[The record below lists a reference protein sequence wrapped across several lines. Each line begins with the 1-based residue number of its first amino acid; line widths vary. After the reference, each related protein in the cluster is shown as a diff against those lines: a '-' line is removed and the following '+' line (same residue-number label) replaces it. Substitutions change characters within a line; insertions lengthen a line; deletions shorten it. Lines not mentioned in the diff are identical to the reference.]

1 MAASET
7 AERHPNSAMTKLGKM
22 LGISST
28 KQSSRTES
36 NSASSSSNASL
47 SSIPSSPTLQ
57 GKPPSSDLTSK
68 DLRLHSSS
76 NSSLANASVTTAG
89 NRKVK
94 SPGQSSSN
102 VTGHVAPI
110 NLNSSDIPNLSRSG
124 SVISKAAPVA
134 RFVMREDGTH
144 EHQFR
149 NTKRQ
154 EKLGQ
159 MVKDWLGAKK
169 LRNSAVSAIPNIL
182 SSTNLAALD
191 NEAKA
196 RMDAASNK
204 DLPPTLLSGL
214 LNQVKRG
221 DITQFSG
228 PQNSIQQPTTAIS
241 VNMKPE
247 EADNRLFVEKYGEC
261 QEVIGRGAFGVVR
274 VAHKKLA
281 GPGPDGANEILFA
294 VKEFRRRPNESD
306 SRYSKRLTSEFCI
319 SSSLKHLN
327 IISTVDLLKD
337 AKSDYCEVMEYC
349 SGGDLYSLIV
359 TAGKLEYAEA
369 DCFFKQLTRGLNYMH
384 KMGVAH
390 RDLKPENLL
399 LTARGT
405 LKITDFG
412 NAECF
417 KMAWEDEIQYSRGIC
432 GSSPYIA
439 PEEYTQK
446 EFDPRPIDVWACG
459 VIYMA
464 MRTGRQLW
472 KLANIEDEFFTTYLQ
487 KRKDAKGYEPIEGL
501 KRARCRNVIYS
512 ILDPVPQRRITC
524 AQILNSEWVR
534 EIKICKAGDCGKRP
548 E

>member
-1 MAASET
+1 MAASGT
-7 AERHPNSAMTKLGKM
+7 TERHPNSAIFKLGKI
-22 LGISST
+22 LGISNNKSA
-28 KQSSRTES
+28 SGTES
-36 NSASSSSNASL
+36 TSPATSSNASV
-47 SSIPSSPTLQ
+47 SSSSSSPTLQ
-57 GKPPSSDLTSK
+57 AKSTADLNYK
-68 DLRLHSSS
+68 GAKLHS
-76 NSSLANASVTTAG
+76 NSSSSLASANAG
-89 NRKVK
+89 NGVRKAR
-94 SPGQSSSN
+94 SPGQSSSQASGN
-102 VTGHVAPI
+102 IAPMS
-110 NLNSSDIPNLSRSG
+110 LNSSDAAPLSRSG
-124 SVISKAAPVA
+124 SMASKSPQMA
-134 RFVMREDGTH
+134 RFLMREDGTH
-144 EHQFR
+144 EHHLR
-149 NTKRQ
+149 NIKRQ

-182 SSTNLAALD
+182 SSSNLAALD

-196 RMDAASNK
+196 RVDAASNK
-204 DLPPTLLSGL
+204 NLPPTLLSGL

-228 PQNSIQQPTTAIS
+228 PHSAIQQPSTAMS

-247 EADNRLFVEKYGEC
+247 AADDRLFVQKYGEC

-274 VAHKKLA
+274 VAHKKVVK
-281 GPGPDGANEILFA
+281 DGSGGTTEILYA

-306 SRYSKRLTSEFCI
+306 KRYSKRLTSEFCI

-327 IISTVDLLKD
+327 IISTIDLLKD

-359 TAGKLEYAEA
+359 TAGRLEYAEA
-369 DCFFKQLTRGLNYMH
+369 DCFFKQLVRGLNYMH

-399 LTARGT
+399 LTSEGT

-417 KMAWEDEIQYSRGIC
+417 KMAWEDEVQLSHGIC

-472 KLANIEDEFFTTYLQ
+472 KLANMEDEFFTTYLQ

-512 ILDPVPQRRITC
+512 VLDPLPQRRITC
-524 AQILNSEWVR
+524 TQILNSEWVR
-534 EIKICKAGDCGKRP
+534 EIKVCKAGDCGKRV

>member
-1 MAASET
+1 MAASGT
-7 AERHPNSAMTKLGKM
+7 TERHPNSAIFKLGKI
-22 LGISST
+22 LGISNNKSA
-28 KQSSRTES
+28 SGTES
-36 NSASSSSNASL
+36 TSPATSSNASV
-47 SSIPSSPTLQ
+47 SSSSSSPTLQ
-57 GKPPSSDLTSK
+57 AKSTADLNYK
-68 DLRLHSSS
+68 EAKLHS
-76 NSSLANASVTTAG
+76 NSSSSLASANAG
-89 NRKVK
+89 NGVRKAR
-94 SPGQSSSN
+94 SPGQSSSQASGN
-102 VTGHVAPI
+102 IAPMS
-110 NLNSSDIPNLSRSG
+110 LNSSDAAPLSRSG
-124 SVISKAAPVA
+124 SMASKSPQMA
-134 RFVMREDGTH
+134 RFLMREDGTH
-144 EHQFR
+144 EHHLR
-149 NTKRQ
+149 NIKRQ

-182 SSTNLAALD
+182 SSSNLAALD

-196 RMDAASNK
+196 RVDAASNK
-204 DLPPTLLSGL
+204 NLPPTLLSGL

-228 PQNSIQQPTTAIS
+228 PHSAIQQPSTAMS

-247 EADNRLFVEKYGEC
+247 AADDRLFVQKYGEC

-274 VAHKKLA
+274 VAHKKVVK
-281 GPGPDGANEILFA
+281 DGSDGTTEILYA

-306 SRYSKRLTSEFCI
+306 KRYSKRLTSEFCI

-327 IISTVDLLKD
+327 IISTIDLLKD

-359 TAGKLEYAEA
+359 TAGRLEYAEA
-369 DCFFKQLTRGLNYMH
+369 DCFFKQLVRGLNYMH

-399 LTARGT
+399 LTSEGT

-417 KMAWEDEIQYSRGIC
+417 KMAWEDEVQLSHGIC

-472 KLANIEDEFFTTYLQ
+472 KLANMEDEFFTTYLQ

-512 ILDPVPQRRITC
+512 VLDPLPQRRITC
-524 AQILNSEWVR
+524 TQILNSEWVR
-534 EIKICKAGDCGKRP
+534 EIKVCKAGDCGKRV

>member
-1 MAASET
+1 MAASGT
-7 AERHPNSAMTKLGKM
+7 TERHPNSAMIKLGKI
-22 LGISST
+22 LGISNNKNASG
-28 KQSSRTES
+28 TEKTS
-36 NSASSSSNASL
+36 PATSSNASL
-47 SSIPSSPTLQ
+47 SSSPSSPTLQ
-57 GKPPSSDLTSK
+57 AKITSDLNYK
-68 DLRLHSSS
+68 EAKLHSNSTSSLVSS
-76 NSSLANASVTTAG
+76 NIG
-89 NRKVK
+89 NGARKAR
-94 SPGQSSSN
+94 SPGQSSLQGPGN
-102 VTGHVAPI
+102 IAPI
-110 NLNSSDIPNLSRSG
+110 SLNSGDAASLSRSG
-124 SVISKAAPVA
+124 SMASKNPQVA
-134 RFVMREDGTH
+134 RFLMREDGTH
-144 EHQFR
+144 EHHLR

-196 RMDAASNK
+196 RVDAATSKN
-204 DLPPTLLSGL
+204 LPPTLLSGL

-228 PQNSIQQPTTAIS
+228 PENAIQQPSTAMS

-247 EADNRLFVEKYGEC
+247 AADNRLFVEKYGEC

-274 VAHKKLA
+274 VAHKKVTK
-281 GPGPDGANEILFA
+281 DGSDGSTEILYA

-306 SRYSKRLTSEFCI
+306 KRYSKRLTSEFCI

-327 IISTVDLLKD
+327 IISTIDLLKD

-359 TAGKLEYAEA
+359 TAGRLEYTEA
-369 DCFFKQLTRGLNYMH
+369 DCFFKQLVRGLNYMH

-399 LTARGT
+399 LTSEGT

-417 KMAWEDEIQYSRGIC
+417 KMAWEDEVQLSHGIC

-472 KLANIEDEFFTTYLQ
+472 KLANVEDEFFTTYLQ

-512 ILDPVPQRRITC
+512 VLDPIPQRRITC

-534 EIKICKAGDCGKRP
+534 EIKVCKAGDCGKRV